1 MDRYFK
7 LIGKMAV
14 QCDTLLEWA
23 EWMELNSR
31 RVAQDEIEGIEVS
44 TVFLGLNHNFSG
56 KGDPLLF
63 ETMVFFPEEGS
74 GTMWRYFTWAEAE
87 AGHKEILDSVKQQL
101 AEANTVTLETIR
113 KFAKTEKFNGNS

>member
-1 MDRYFK
+1 MGQYFK

-23 EWMELNSR
+23 EWMEVNSR
-31 RVAQDEIEGIEVS
+31 RVANDEIEGIRVS
-44 TVFLGLNHNFSG
+44 TVFLGLNHDFSG

-63 ETMVFFPEEGS
+63 ETMVFLPDGS
-74 GTMWRYFTWAEAE
+74 TGTMWRYFTWAEAE

-101 AEANTVTLETIR
+101 ANANTVTLETIR
-113 KFAKTEKFNGNS
+113 KFAKMEKRNGNP

>member
-1 MDRYFK
+1 MGRYFK

-14 QCDTLLEWA
+14 QCDSLMEWA
-23 EWMELNSR
+23 EWIGSSTK
-31 RVAQDEIEGIEVS
+31 RVAFDEIEGVEVS
-44 TVFLGLNHNFSG
+44 TIFLGLNHNFSG

-113 KFAKTEKFNGNS
+113 KLIKTENYNGNS

>member
-1 MDRYFK
+1 MGQYFK

-23 EWMELNSR
+23 EWMEVNSR
-31 RVAQDEIEGIEVS
+31 RVANDEIEGIRVS
-44 TVFLGLNHNFSG
+44 TVFLGLNHDFSG

-63 ETMVFFPEEGS
+63 ETMVFLPDGS
-74 GTMWRYFTWAEAE
+74 TGTMWRYFTWAEAE

-101 AEANTVTLETIR
+101 ANVEIVTLEALR
-113 KFAKTEKFNGNS
+113 KLTKPEIKSGNS